1 MYKLFINFIIGIPPT
16 ERIDFLSKIY
26 YGNIRFFDSMYKSQQ
41 FYFDKKLL

>member
-1 MYKLFINFIIGIPPT
+1 MYKLFINFIIGISPT

-26 YGNIRFFDSMYKSQQ
+26 YGNIRLFNSIYKSQQ

>member
-1 MYKLFINFIIGIPPT
+1 MYKLFINFIMGIPTT

-26 YGNIRFFDSMYKSQQ
+26 YGNVRFFDSIYKSQQ